1 MDKSLRGF
9 LTHTVRR
16 GTGRGTIMQ
25 RVGKCEINC
34 YGTPTRPSYKNSKQE
49 AALAQERPR
58 DAASCTFRYLS
69 NFTTASRGFSATAR
83 LSGIVLHQRPSN
95 AEITHSTLI
104 FT

>member
-9 LTHTVRR
+9 LTHTERR
-16 GTGRGTIMQ
+16 GTGRETIMQ

-69 NFTTASRGFSATAR
+69 NFTTVSRIYQAQKRQLQIHSSQL
-83 LSGIVLHQRPSN
+83 LSEL
-95 AEITHSTLI
+95 
-104 FT
+104 